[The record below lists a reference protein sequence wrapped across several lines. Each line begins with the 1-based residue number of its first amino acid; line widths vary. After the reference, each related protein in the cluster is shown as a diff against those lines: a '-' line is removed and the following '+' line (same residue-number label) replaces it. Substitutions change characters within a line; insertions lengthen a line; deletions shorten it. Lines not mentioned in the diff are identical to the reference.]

1 MNLMSGGGTG
11 NQLSSSREKG
21 SVVLPAVGVDEHPQS
36 MTNTVEK
43 QRVILTTDTEED
55 HQS

>member
-11 NQLSSSREKG
+11 NQLASSREKG
-21 SVVLPAVGVDEHPQS
+21 SVVLPAVGGDEHPQS

-43 QRVILTTDTEED
+43 QQVILTTDTEED